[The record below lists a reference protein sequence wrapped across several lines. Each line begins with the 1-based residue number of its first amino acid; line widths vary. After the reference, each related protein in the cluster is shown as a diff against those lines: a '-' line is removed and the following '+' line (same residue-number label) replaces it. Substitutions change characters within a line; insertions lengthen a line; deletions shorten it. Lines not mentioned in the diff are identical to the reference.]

1 MTVIT
6 TDLLE
11 GIAEDLRNLPPL
23 PGKILVGTAIVY
35 EADLVFHVHTKEIE
49 ALDLDHAYAQAFEF
63 VVESGI
69 QHASRF
75 LDEASLDGISFE
87 DLRGL
92 LLECS
97 VHLGFPVLQPVAVR
111 TSDPEPDES

>member
-6 TDLLE
+6 SDLLE

-23 PGKILVGTAIVY
+23 PGKVLVGTAVVY
-35 EADLVFHVHTKEIE
+35 EEDLVFHVHTKEIE
-49 ALDLDHAYAQAFEF
+49 APDLDHAYSQAFEF

-87 DLRGL
+87 DLRAL
-92 LLECS
+92 LLEYG
-97 VHLGFPVLQPVAVR
+97 VHLGFPVLQPVAVQ
-111 TSDPEPDES
+111 TSDTEPVEA